1 MFKYESKYN
10 FLNFFKYFF
19 SKFENFYLWIIFLLP
34 KGDLTDPNLVTDLC
48 ANLDCVFHIAA
59 LVGPYHPQD
68 AYIKVNYEGSRNVLT
83 GCQKQ
88 GVKKIVFSS
97 SPSTRFPFPD
107 PNVRNLTEDQLR
119 EVNGGEYAPVFLQPY
134 AETKAMGEKLIREAC
149 GSKEGDLLTIAVAP
163 HQVHTFYFTR

>member
-1 MFKYESKYN
+1 M
-10 FLNFFKYFF
+10 
-19 SKFENFYLWIIFLLP
+19 
-34 KGDLTDPNLVTDLC
+34 VTDLC

-163 HQVHTFYFTR
+163 HQVHTFHFTRQREKRGKIPISINIFYFSLS